1 MKCKELY
8 FQNNLTYMKIF
19 VFSLYLID
27 FYLELLSTDKVLNS
41 VVQ

>member
-1 MKCKELY
+1 MKYKELY

-19 VFSLYLID
+19 VSLYLID

-41 VVQ
+41 MVQ

>member
-19 VFSLYLID
+19 VSLYLID

>member
-8 FQNNLTYMKIF
+8 FQNNLTYMI
-19 VFSLYLID
+19 SLYLID